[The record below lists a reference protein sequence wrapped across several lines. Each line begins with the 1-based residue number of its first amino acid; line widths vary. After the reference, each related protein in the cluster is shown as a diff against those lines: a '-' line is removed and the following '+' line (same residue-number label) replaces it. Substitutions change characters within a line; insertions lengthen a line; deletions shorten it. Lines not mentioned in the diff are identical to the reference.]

1 MNAAIY
7 ARVSTK
13 DKGQTNE
20 NQLRELRAFAERLGY
35 NVYKEYCDQESGGSA
50 ERPQFQQLFADAYQ
64 RRFDVVLFWSLD
76 RFSREGVTETLNHLQ
91 RLTTTGVQFKSFTE
105 QYLDSTGVFRDA
117 IIGFLAAIAKQ
128 ERVRFSERIKAGQ
141 ARSSK
146 APGRPALAD
155 SVIVELRRLR
165 GEGLSFKKIQ
175 LTTGVPVATMHKYLV
190 ADEKT
195 TLAQYVICTN

>member
-1 MNAAIY
+1 MKQAAIY

-35 NVYKEYCDQESGGSA
+35 TVYKEYCDQESGGSA
-50 ERPQFQQLFADAYQ
+50 ERPAFQQLFIDAHQ

-91 RLTTTGVQFKSFTE
+91 RLTAAGVQFKSFTE
-105 QYLDSTGVFRDA
+105 QYLDSTGMFREA

-146 APGRPALAD
+146 QPGRPALAED
-155 SVIVELRRLR
+155 VVAELRRLR

-175 LTTGVPVATMHKYLV
+175 VATGVPVATMHKYLS
-190 ADEKT
+190 A
-195 TLAQYVICTN
+195 I

>member
-1 MNAAIY
+1 MNKAAIY

-35 NVYKEYCDQESGGSA
+35 IIHKEYCDQESGGSA
-50 ERPQFQQLFADAYQ
+50 ERPEFQQLFLDAHQ
-64 RRFDVVLFWSLD
+64 RRFDVMLFWGLD

-91 RLTTTGVQFKSFTE
+91 RLTAAGVQFKSFTE
-105 QYLDSTGVFRDA
+105 QYLDSTGMFREA

-146 APGRPALAD
+146 QPGRPALAKE
-155 SVIVELRRLR
+155 VVAELRRLR

-175 LTTGVPVATMHKYLV
+175 VATGVPVATMHKYLS
-190 ADEKT
+190 A
-195 TLAQYVICTN
+195 I